1 MKDLLLEIRAKQ
13 NEISEIM
20 GTAIT
25 VGDLSDEKS
34 DDIRK
39 DAKRD
44 ALNDIKSGL
53 TKDQLDDFKKSTRLR
68 NSTFFYWNS
77 GRGQGPGGPRGP
89 SSGPFTLRARR
100 AQRAP
105 GAPEKIFLYL

>member
-1 MKDLLLEIRAKQ
+1 MRDLLLEIRAKQ

-44 ALNDIKSGL
+44 ALNDIKSKYDEFEK
-53 TKDQLDDFKKSTRLR
+53 KDIE
-68 NSTFFYWNS
+68 
-77 GRGQGPGGPRGP
+77 PGGQYYQEY
-89 SSGPFTLRARR
+89 SDFFKSL
-100 AQRAP
+100 
-105 GAPEKIFLYL
+105 